1 MILDTVVRALAADKS
16 RTFTY
21 VEQVPGSGGEGGV
34 ELWVIPI
41 ELDDGTIFTGNLYIW
56 W

>member
-21 VEQVPGSGGEGGV
+21 VEQVLL
-34 ELWVIPI
+34 ELRESP
-41 ELDDGTIFTGNLYIW
+41 
-56 W
+56 